1 MQTLQRGSRGEDVV
15 MLQRTLNEQVG
26 ANLKRDGQF
35 GPGVE
40 SALKLFQS
48 RMGFPVNG
56 IVDGDCLDYVR
67 NYSGQRFIRL
77 SDMDDY
83 AHDLGVAPS
92 ALKAVYAVESRGEGF
107 LMSGDPVILFE
118 GHIFYKQ
125 LAKYKSASFAAQ
137 VTRSNPNICYSK
149 WDKTKYKGGQA
160 EHNRLNEAMGV
171 HKQAALESASWGLFQ
186 LMGFNATSVGY
197 TDVFEYAEAMD
208 ASEFD
213 QLFAGC
219 EFIRSNKAMHQAL
232 IKMDWAGFALRYN
245 GSGYAANKYDVRM
258 RDAEKRFR

>member
-56 IVDGDCLDYVR
+56 IVDGDCLTNIAMYADR
-67 NYSGQRFIRL
+67 RFIRL
-77 SDMDDY
+77 DDMDEY
-83 AHDLGVAPS
+83 AQDLGVAPS
-92 ALKAVYAVESRGEGF
+92 SLKAVYAVESRGEGF

-118 GHIFYKQ
+118 GHVFYRQ
-125 LAKYKSASFAAQ
+125 LVRYKGQAFADQTAR
-137 VTRSNPNICYSK
+137 TNPDICYPK
-149 WDKTKYKGGQA
+149 YNKTKYKGGQA
-160 EHNRLNEAMGV
+160 EHPRLNRAIGI

-186 LMGFNATSVGY
+186 LMGFNAVSVGY
-197 TDVFEYAEAMD
+197 EDVFDYAEAMD
-208 ASEFD
+208 NSEYD
-213 QLFAGC
+213 QLEAGC
-219 EFIRSNKAMHQAL
+219 GFIRSNRTMHRAL
-232 IKMDWAGFALRYN
+232 INKDWATFARLYN
-245 GSGYAANKYDVRM
+245 GASYATNQYDKRL
-258 RDAEKRFR
+258 DQAERRYR